1 MDSPSAFWN
10 SIMHINVNRRPR
22 GRHFVPRSLVLKSV
36 LIPFAC
42 SSGCSTNSWSHRY
55 FPRICLMAPT
65 SGPVCQTPSP
75 VVVYFQCECTR
86 SCREKFHAVL
96 DEQTIG
102 YPTAG
107 WIPLTLGGAQ
117 TCCLLGSRCEVHCN
131 TIDKVDGTWC
141 AFPKGTL
148 PILVCV
154 NFYWCSTK
162 FCISTSHGL
171 KIYLFR
177 GFLVS
182 AAAMLWARQSST
194 LQSLTMLSTMRL

>member
-1 MDSPSAFWN
+1 MLD
-10 SIMHINVNRRPR
+10 
-22 GRHFVPRSLVLKSV
+22 
-36 LIPFAC
+36 
-42 SSGCSTNSWSHRY
+42 
-55 FPRICLMAPT
+55 APT

-86 SCREKFHAVL
+86 SCHEKFHAVL

-171 KIYLFR
+171 KIIHSGVSLPQQQRCCGQGNQVPYNLWQCFPRCGCKRLQERCKALNREGQIPSVVGYVEQQPNQTPKICSLLF
-177 GFLVS
+177 L
-182 AAAMLWARQSST
+182 
-194 LQSLTMLSTMRL
+194 